1 MKSHCE
7 LATIRSRSSQTCSS
21 RDSPQ
26 NLNVHPNKEKNAY
39 RQPAFYNCKLTVTS
53 GKVEYHVPI
62 KFTFFTCL
70 THRHPTTRCPSKSKS
85 KRNLNLTCPKC
96 PSLSIRQIGHS
107 RQAACVKGVSR
118 GIRVRSIKRQF
129 AKQIRPLGNEFISE
143 QRDEHAKTALLV
155 QKMVMPSLGL

>member
-1 MKSHCE
+1 M
-7 LATIRSRSSQTCSS
+7 
-21 RDSPQ
+21 
-26 NLNVHPNKEKNAY
+26 
-39 RQPAFYNCKLTVTS
+39 
-53 GKVEYHVPI
+53 
-62 KFTFFTCL
+62 
-70 THRHPTTRCPSKSKS
+70 
-85 KRNLNLTCPKC
+85 NLTCPKC

-129 AKQIRPLGNEFISE
+129 AKPIRPLGNEFISE